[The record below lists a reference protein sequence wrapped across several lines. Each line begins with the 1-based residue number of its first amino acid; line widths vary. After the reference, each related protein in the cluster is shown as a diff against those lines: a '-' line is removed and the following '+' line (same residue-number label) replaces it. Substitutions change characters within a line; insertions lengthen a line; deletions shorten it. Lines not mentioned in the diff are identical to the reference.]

1 MSAADTCI
9 GNFNVKSKLLYHFF
23 KISMNAEFLTTVV
36 VVFVR
41 ILLEVTNVHAR
52 SALPS
57 LEKNVSMLTN
67 V

>member
-1 MSAADTCI
+1 MVLLCI
-9 GNFNVKSKLLYHFF
+9 LSLKRIF

-36 VVFVR
+36 VLFVR

-52 SALPS
+52 SALPF
-57 LEKNVSMLTN
+57 LEKIVLILTN